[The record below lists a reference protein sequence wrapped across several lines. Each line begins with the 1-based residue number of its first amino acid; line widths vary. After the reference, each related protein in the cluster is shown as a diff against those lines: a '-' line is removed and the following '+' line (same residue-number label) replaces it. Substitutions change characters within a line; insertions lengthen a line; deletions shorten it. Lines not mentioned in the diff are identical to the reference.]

1 MHHQSISRVALLASK
16 GLYKHMC
23 TDWTLRIIFLYGHI
37 WTDKAP
43 REKKKA
49 SLEMKIKIPCRA
61 VLLCSLGFLYLALK
75 SQNAAKESTHICPVS
90 VCYAEEISVHDLM
103 AGGGDTNTMPLGRC
117 FSSFVSNDPE
127 LPADSTLESAHQEPS
142 LGRAHC
148 LLSTLCVVT
157 YIRWYRHSQKHAVLF
172 LSFCL

>member
-1 MHHQSISRVALLASK
+1 MDI
-16 GLYKHMC
+16 
-23 TDWTLRIIFLYGHI
+23 YGQI
-37 WTDKAP
+37 KP
-43 REKKKA
+43 QGRKKKA

-90 VCYAEEISVHDLM
+90 VCYAEEILVHDLM
-103 AGGGDTNTMPLGRC
+103 AGGGDTNTVPLGRC

>member
-1 MHHQSISRVALLASK
+1 MDI
-16 GLYKHMC
+16 
-23 TDWTLRIIFLYGHI
+23 YGQI
-37 WTDKAP
+37 KP
-43 REKKKA
+43 QGRKKKA

-103 AGGGDTNTMPLGRC
+103 AGGGDTNTVPLGRC

-127 LPADSTLESAHQEPS
+127 LPADSTLESAHQEPLRVSGSHRPS
-142 LGRAHC
+142 LGQAHC
-148 LLSTLCVVT
+148 LLSMLCIVT
-157 YIRWYRHSQKHAVLF
+157 YIRWYRHSQRHAVLF